1 MAAVSES
8 GKYEV
13 VIEPTHGWLRI
24 DWRALW
30 EYRDLFTMLV
40 QRDCTTRYKQTL
52 LGPQIGRAHV

>member
-1 MAAVSES
+1 MNTAPE
-8 GKYEV
+8 YEV

-40 QRDCTTRYKQTL
+40 QRDCTTRY
-52 LGPQIGRAHV
+52 